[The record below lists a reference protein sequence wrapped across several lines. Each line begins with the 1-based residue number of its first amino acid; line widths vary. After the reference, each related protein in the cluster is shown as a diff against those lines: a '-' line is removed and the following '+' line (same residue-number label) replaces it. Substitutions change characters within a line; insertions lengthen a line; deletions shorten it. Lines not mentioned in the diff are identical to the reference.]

1 MRDIRR
7 NGMLCVKFF
16 AIVETQAK
24 NKPHLTSSGTIGTRG
39 RVDSASSV
47 VENQRFGK
55 MLVNRAGH
63 PRLAEIS
70 SERRQIVR
78 SWWEMLA
85 ADPSWKR
92 EVYNSPSLS
101 MCCVC
106 SRRYGKP
113 SKRLLDPEQN
123 VAHAMMRGQGISAQS
138 QLRPRWKCQSPC
150 TIGKALSLFNI
161 TTDHPC
167 SVYRGTAT
175 TRVRFRDGNA

>member
-1 MRDIRR
+1 
-7 NGMLCVKFF
+7 
-16 AIVETQAK
+16 
-24 NKPHLTSSGTIGTRG
+24 
-39 RVDSASSV
+39 
-47 VENQRFGK
+47 

-123 VAHAMMRGQGISAQS
+123 VAHAMTRGQGISAQIPTPAEVEMPIAVHN
-138 QLRPRWKCQSPC
+138 RQSAFATQYYNGPPLQCLSRNSHNTC
-150 TIGKALSLFNI
+150 TISRRK
-161 TTDHPC
+161 
-167 SVYRGTAT
+167 
-175 TRVRFRDGNA
+175 RVTSAPDRQVIRAANGGVI